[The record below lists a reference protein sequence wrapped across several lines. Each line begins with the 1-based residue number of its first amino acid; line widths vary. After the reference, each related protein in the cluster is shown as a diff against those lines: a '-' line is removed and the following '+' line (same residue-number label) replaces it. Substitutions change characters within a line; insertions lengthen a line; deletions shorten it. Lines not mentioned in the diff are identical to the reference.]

1 MADKK
6 IVVRHF
12 CNYEYTNSQMLLS
25 YQIGGGKT
33 LLKGNTLTFSLED
46 LLDDWFGVLREAREG
61 VYYIQRFI
69 IPVRVK
75 PRIEPITTQ
84 VQHEAVEI
92 MHLSVTKINRA
103 VALVFTL
110 TGQFPGRPSLA
121 EDDL

>member
-1 MADKK
+1 M
-6 IVVRHF
+6 
-12 CNYEYTNSQMLLS
+12 
-25 YQIGGGKT
+25 IGLEFFGK
-33 LLKGNTLTFSLED
+33 L
-46 LLDDWFGVLREAREG
+46 REG
-61 VYYIQRFI
+61 VYYIQWFI

-92 MHLSVTKINRA
+92 MLLSVKINRA